1 MFNHL
6 PLIDFDELSF
16 EDGENSVTIIFISS
30 FNLSRFSKK
39 NDIEIHEF
47 HQLSNANGLSS
58 IRAPVNYYLYLVS

>member
-39 NDIEIHEF
+39 KKKKSDLLGKGGVI
-47 HQLSNANGLSS
+47 
-58 IRAPVNYYLYLVS
+58 YYLL